1 MDAQDYLRRIGSLDT
16 GVRKMLKNTL
26 YYIFRNMIVAGLIT
40 TGVGVLFLA
49 FYRERMFQSGTFL
62 FTPNKGWTI
71 SACGFI
77 LLLACWIISRL
88 SKARTILK
96 SGPWRIVLNL
106 ATVFLAAAVIAGC
119 VWFVI
124 YLDGL
129 NIQISPEKFSCK
141 NQNSGAAFE
150 WGMVTDIQGN
160 VSSSLPLG
168 KRTDLYSWVNLS
180 LGDVA
185 IHMPLTFFSDPEFI
199 IQQTTTYWSQ
209 SKAQSKTP

>member
-1 MDAQDYLRRIGSLDT
+1 MNWRLNT
-16 GVRKMLKNTL
+16 GVRKMVKNTL
-26 YYIFRNMIVAGLIT
+26 HYIFRNMIVAGLVT

-49 FYRERMFQSGTFL
+49 FYREQMFQSGTFL

-71 SACGFI
+71 TASGLV
-77 LLLACWIISRL
+77 LLLVCWIISRL
-88 SKARTILK
+88 SKARSILR
-96 SGPWRIVLNL
+96 SGPSRIASNL
-106 ATVFLAAAVIAGC
+106 TAVILSAAVIAGC

-124 YLDGL
+124 YLDGM

-150 WGMVTDIQGN
+150 WGMVTNIQGN
-160 VSSSLPLG
+160 VSSSLSFG
-168 KRTDLYSWVNLS
+168 KQTDLYSWVNLS
-180 LGDVA
+180 LGDLA

-209 SKAQSKTP
+209 SKAQIKAP